1 LVVEKSNLRILVT
14 GAAGFIGGSVFSRL
28 VSQFPNT
35 FGIDNFSEY
44 YDSRLKRHHIQTL
57 GVEAKITNIDICDFP
72 SLKEFY
78 SEARPHVVVHLA
90 AQGGVRAS
98 QIDPKPYIQ
107 TNQMGFLNLL
117 ELNNSFDVE
126 KFIYAS
132 SSSVYGEGLPAPFR
146 EDMQLPGPKSL
157 YAASK
162 VSNEIMAR
170 YFPQS
175 TAHSRIGLR
184 FFTVYGPWGRPDMA
198 VSRLLVSGYKE
209 RPFILTANLDL
220 VRDFTYVEDV
230 SDVIEDLINATVNRA
245 GLPHI
250 LNVAG
255 EAPRTM
261 GDLIQICEATG
272 IPINISKGEINIL
285 DVSLTHGSSQK
296 LASWGIRTPKTSLE
310 VGIGR
315 TAEWMSYASK
325 SGLIEFLD

>member
-1 LVVEKSNLRILVT
+1 MEKSSQRILVT

-28 VSQFPNT
+28 VSRFPNT
-35 FGIDNFSEY
+35 LGIDNFSEY
-44 YDSRLKRHHIQTL
+44 YDARLKRHHVQAL
-57 GVEAKITNIDICDFP
+57 GLEGKITNIDICDFP

-78 SEARPHVVVHLA
+78 SAVQPEVVIHLA

-98 QIDPKPYIQ
+98 QINPKPYIQ

-117 ELNNSFDVE
+117 ELNNSFYVE

-175 TAHSRIGLR
+175 RDHSRIGLR

-198 VSRLLVSGYKE
+198 VSRLLASGYKK
-209 RPFILTANLDL
+209 RPFVLTANLDL

-230 SDVIEDLINATVNRA
+230 SDVIEDLINTDVNS
-245 GLPHI
+245 GDLHSI

-261 GDLIQICEATG
+261 STLIQICEASG
-272 IPINISKGEINIL
+272 IPVNILNGEINSL
-285 DVSLTHGSSQK
+285 DVSLTHGSSEK
-296 LASWGIRTPKTSLE
+296 LTSWGVRKPKTSLE
-310 VGIGR
+310 VGIAR
-315 TAEWMSYASK
+315 TAEWMSNAFA
-325 SGLIEFLD
+325 SGLIEFLE

>member
-1 LVVEKSNLRILVT
+1 MEKSNARILVT
-14 GAAGFIGGSVFSRL
+14 GAGGFIGGSVLSRL
-28 VSQFPNT
+28 ASKYPST
-35 FGIDNFSEY
+35 LALDNFTEY
-44 YDSRLKRHHIQTL
+44 YDARLKRYHVQNL
-57 GVEAKITNIDICDFP
+57 GLEEKIANVDICDFL
-72 SLKEFY
+72 SLDKIFSEF
-78 SEARPHVVVHLA
+78 RPDVVVHLA

-98 QIDPKPYIQ
+98 QIDPEPYIQ

-117 ELNNSFDVE
+117 ELNNRFGVK

-162 VSNEIMAR
+162 VANEIMAKH
-170 YFPQS
+170 FPQS
-175 TAHSRIGLR
+175 EEHSRIGLR

-198 VSRLLVSGYKE
+198 VSRLLVSGYKK
-209 RPFILTANLDL
+209 RPFVLTANLDL

-230 SDVIEDLINATVNRA
+230 ADVIEDLIRVDVN
-245 GLPHI
+245 GDDPHVI

-261 GDLIQICEATG
+261 GELIQICQATG
-272 IPINISKGEINIL
+272 VPINISQGEINSL
-285 DVSLTHGSSQK
+285 DVSLTHGSSEK
-296 LASWGIRTPKTSLE
+296 LAGKGIRIPKTNLE
-310 VGIGR
+310 LGIEK

>member
-1 LVVEKSNLRILVT
+1 MVERSDLRILVT
-14 GAAGFIGGSVFSRL
+14 GAGGFIGGSVLSRL
-28 VSQFPNT
+28 VSRYPNT
-35 FGIDNFSEY
+35 LAIDNFSEY

-57 GVEAKITNIDICDFP
+57 GLKERVTDLDVCDFP
-72 SLKEFY
+72 SLKELY
-78 SEARPHVVVHLA
+78 SEVRPDVVVHLA

-117 ELNNSFDVE
+117 ELNNTFEVK

-132 SSSVYGEGLPAPFR
+132 SSSVYGEGLPVPFR

-162 VSNEIMAR
+162 VSNEIMAKH
-170 YFPQS
+170 FPQS
-175 TAHSRIGLR
+175 AGHSRIGLR

-209 RPFILTANLDL
+209 RPFVLTANLDL

-230 SDVIEDLINATVNRA
+230 SDVIEDLIGLNVND
-245 GLPHI
+245 GSTHTI

-261 GDLIQICEATG
+261 GNLIEICEGTG
-272 IPINISKGEINIL
+272 IPINISNGELNSL
-285 DVSLTHGSSQK
+285 DVSLTHGSSEK
-296 LASWGIRTPKTSLE
+296 LASLGLRTPKTSLE
-310 VGIGR
+310 VGIGK

>member
-1 LVVEKSNLRILVT
+1 MVERSDLRILVT
-14 GAAGFIGGSVFSRL
+14 GAGGFIGGSVLSRL
-28 VSQFPNT
+28 VSRYPNT
-35 FGIDNFSEY
+35 LAIDNFSEY
-44 YDSRLKRHHIQTL
+44 FDSRLKRHHIQVL
-57 GVEAKITNIDICDFP
+57 GLKERVTELDVCDFP
-72 SLKEFY
+72 SLKKLY
-78 SEARPHVVVHLA
+78 SEVRPDVVVHLA

-117 ELNNSFDVE
+117 ELNNTFEVK

-132 SSSVYGEGLPAPFR
+132 SSSVYGEGLPVPFR

-162 VSNEIMAR
+162 VSNEIMAK

-175 TAHSRIGLR
+175 AGHSRIGLR

-198 VSRLLVSGYKE
+198 VSRLLASGYKE
-209 RPFILTANLDL
+209 RPFVLTANLDL

-230 SDVIEDLINATVNRA
+230 SDVIEDLIGLNVND
-245 GLPHI
+245 GSNHTI

-261 GDLIQICEATG
+261 GNLIEICEGTG
-272 IPINISKGEINIL
+272 IPINISNGEINPL
-285 DVSLTHGSSQK
+285 DVSLTHGSSEK
-296 LASWGIRTPKTSLE
+296 LASLGLRTPKTSLE
-310 VGIGR
+310 VGIGK